1 MTIVDYDI
9 KVGVSVIAVF
19 SGSGKI
25 KPLYFRAFEGDEELP
40 VQVFV
45 KNAEEN
51 SIYSVFD
58 CIYYQG
64 DLEKSVR
71 LIYFYRDHIWQVQKD

>member
-1 MTIVDYDI
+1 MTTVDYDV
-9 KVGVSVIAVF
+9 KVGISVIAAF

-25 KPLYFRAFEGDEELP
+25 KPLYFRAFEDGEELP

-45 KNAEEN
+45 KNTKGN
-51 SIYSVFD
+51 DTYTFFD

-64 DLEKSVR
+64 EAEKQVR
-71 LIYFYRDHIWQVQKD
+71 LVYFHREHVWQLNRD

>member
-1 MTIVDYDI
+1 MTTVDYDV
-9 KVGVSVIAVF
+9 KVGISVIAAF

-25 KPLYFRAFEGDEELP
+25 KPLYFRAFEDGEELP

-45 KNAEEN
+45 KNTGGN
-51 SIYSVFD
+51 SIYAIFD

-64 DLEKSVR
+64 DVEKPVQ
-71 LIYFYRDHIWQVQKD
+71 LIYFFRDHVWQLRTD